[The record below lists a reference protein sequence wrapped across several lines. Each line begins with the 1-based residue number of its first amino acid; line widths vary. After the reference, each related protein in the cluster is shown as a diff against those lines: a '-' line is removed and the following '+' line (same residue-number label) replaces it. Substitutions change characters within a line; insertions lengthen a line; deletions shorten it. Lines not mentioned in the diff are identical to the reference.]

1 MNKIATH
8 LSELE
13 QKLIDMNQYIY
24 ENPELG
30 NCEVK
35 AYDYITTLLK
45 DNDFQLEE
53 KFLGIDTAFRGTI
66 KSNKPG
72 PTIVFMAEYDALPE
86 IGHGCGHNMIATTSV
101 GSGIVL
107 SKMIQDIGGTV
118 IVLGTPAEEIDGA
131 KVDMVEEG
139 VFDDVDAA
147 FIAHPANQTVVGI
160 ECLAMDAIEFEFIGK
175 AAHAAASPEKGINA
189 LDGVI
194 GMFNS
199 VNALREHLIAST
211 RIHGVITEGG
221 IAANIVPERAVAQFY
236 VRATTKTYLKEV
248 VEKVNNCA
256 KGAAL
261 ATGTTVNIR
270 NYEKSYDNM
279 VRNNKLIDL
288 VDKHFKASGIGN
300 IDDGRA
306 SLGSADAG
314 NVSHVCPTLHP
325 MFEIVEPSV
334 AGHTKAFADATQTSF
349 AIEQMMKV
357 ITSFV
362 SASIELI
369 ESPEVLKEIKED
381 FENSV
386 K

>member
-1 MNKIATH
+1 MNKIASH

-35 AYDYITTLLK
+35 AYNYITALLK
-45 DNDFQLEE
+45 DHDFQLEE
-53 KFLGIDTAFRGTI
+53 KFLGMETAFRGTI
-66 KSNKPG
+66 KSDKPG

-101 GSGIVL
+101 GAGIVL
-107 SKMIQDIGGTV
+107 SKIIQDLGGTV

-131 KVDMVEEG
+131 KVDMVEAG
-139 VFDDVDAA
+139 VFEDVDVA
-147 FIAHPANQTVVGI
+147 FIAHPANQTVIGI
-160 ECLAMDAIEFEFIGK
+160 DCLAMDAIEFEFIGK

-199 VNALREHLIAST
+199 INALREHLISST

-248 VEKVNNCA
+248 VDKVKNCA

-261 ATGTTVNIR
+261 STGATVNIR

-279 VRNNKLIDL
+279 VPNNSLIEL
-288 VDKHFKASGIGN
+288 VDKHFRASGIKD
-300 IDDGRA
+300 IDGDRA

-314 NVSHVCPTLHP
+314 NVSHVCPTVHP
-325 MFEIVEPSV
+325 MFAIVDTSV
-334 AGHTKAFADATQTSF
+334 AGHTKAFAEATQRPF
-349 AIEQMMKV
+349 AIEQMKKV
-357 ITSFV
+357 IQGFV
-362 SASIELI
+362 SASIEII
-369 ESPEVLKEIKED
+369 ENPKVLEGIQKD
-381 FENSV
+381 F
-386 K
+386 KY